1 MYTAIVMFIIVQY
14 WKVVVFFLPA
24 DNFHISQILILF
36 IAKTKNNYLL

>member
-14 WKVVVFFLPA
+14 WKVGFFLPA